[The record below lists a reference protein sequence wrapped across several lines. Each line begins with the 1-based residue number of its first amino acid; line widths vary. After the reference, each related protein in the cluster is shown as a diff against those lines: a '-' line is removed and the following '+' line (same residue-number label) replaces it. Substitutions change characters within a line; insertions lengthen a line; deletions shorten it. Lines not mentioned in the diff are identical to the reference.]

1 MGAVSEQELE
11 QLLEDIRNYLDITW
25 DDSKGDSKLEGMIT
39 RGMAALSGKLGECD
53 FLGETQE
60 RALLFQLVM
69 YEYSGELAQF
79 WINYKNDII
88 SLQVEKKVSEY
99 AKSQKE
105 TL

>member
-1 MGAVSEQELE
+1 
-11 QLLEDIRNYLDITW
+11 
-25 DDSKGDSKLEGMIT
+25 
-39 RGMAALSGKLGECD
+39 
-53 FLGETQE
+53 
-60 RALLFQLVM
+60 M